1 MCVCVCGRGGRPVDV
16 YLMKPSQLLLYSTP
30 QTTTITTSSSSPTV
44 NSSPPTV
51 NSSSPTVNSSTPTLS
66 TERDGSLLLRI
77 SIGVSSAVVVLIA
90 AAVTMISVTVYLKKQ
105 NKPMHEADTMKMD
118 TNVAYVTSNN
128 DMEMSG
134 NVSYSI
140 ANCASLNNKEMEMSS
155 NVSYSITNGKDEDN
169 AYDYAYVSTSA
180 ENEIGITTCP
190 NEAYT
195 TADNILASS
204 NQAYG
209 MVHD

>member
-1 MCVCVCGRGGRPVDV
+1 M
-16 YLMKPSQLLLYSTP
+16 
-30 QTTTITTSSSSPTV
+30 
-44 NSSPPTV
+44 
-51 NSSSPTVNSSTPTLS
+51 
-66 TERDGSLLLRI
+66 
-77 SIGVSSAVVVLIA
+77 VVLIA

-105 NKPMHEADTMKMD
+105 NKPMHEANTMKMD
-118 TNVAYVTSNN
+118 DNVAYVTSNN
-128 DMEMSG
+128 EMEMSG

-140 ANCASLNNKEMEMSS
+140 TNGASLNNNEMEMSGNVS
-155 NVSYSITNGKDEDN
+155 YSVTNGASLNNNEMEMSGNVSYSITNGASFKDEDN
-169 AYDYAYVSTSA
+169 AYDYAYDYAYVSTTA
-180 ENEIGITTCP
+180 ENDIGITTCP

>member
-1 MCVCVCGRGGRPVDV
+1 MWGKAKPVDV
-16 YLMKPSQLLLYSTP
+16 YLMKPSQLLPCSTP
-30 QTTTITTSSSSPTV
+30 QTTTITTSSSS
-44 NSSPPTV
+44 
-51 NSSSPTVNSSTPTLS
+51 SPTVNFAMPTLS
-66 TERDGSLLLRI
+66 TETDGSLLLHI
-77 SIGVSSAVVVLIA
+77 SIGVSGAVVVLIA

-118 TNVAYVTSNN
+118 DNIAYVTSNN
-128 DMEMSG
+128 EMEMSG

-140 ANCASLNNKEMEMSS
+140 NNCASF
-155 NVSYSITNGKDEDN
+155 KDEDN
-169 AYDYAYVSTSA
+169 EYDYAYDYSYVSTTA

-195 TADNILASS
+195 TADNILVSS